1 MLKLSFCE
9 VFVKYI
15 AAHLRVLIGMELVKS
30 YGYSQF
36 RAAKEVDVAQPLL
49 NYFLS
54 GKRRSPYLESLR
66 NNRRVMEIVRSVAAR
81 LARGEEVSM
90 CDVCQEMKRQGLFDL
105 IVGNVDMCRKGCD
118 ILLTHL
124 G

>member
-1 MLKLSFCE
+1 MVLKLSFCE
-9 VFVKYI
+9 IFAKYI
-15 AAHLRVLIGMELVKS
+15 ATHLRILIGMELVKR

-66 NNRRVMEIVRSVAAR
+66 SNENIMEVVRWFAER
-81 LARGEEVSM
+81 IARGENLTM
-90 CDVCQEMKRQGLFDL
+90 CDMCNEMKKRGLLAVLVENID
-105 IVGNVDMCRKGCD
+105 VCRKGCD
-118 ILLTHL
+118 VVLTHL
-124 G
+124 